1 MAKVNVVD
9 TLKAPFELLK
19 KYPIIGI
26 PPLLSALVSLV
37 VVLIT
42 FNSSIFLFGLKFFIL
57 SLLEWIVVLL
67 MQGWLVAILD
77 GILTQGTVDLRS
89 SWFRVVEQV
98 GNLLITSFIISIL
111 TLIGLLL
118 FIIPGII
125 IMISLSVSVPAI
137 VKKKLRAID
146 SIKESINF
154 TYSQKNFW
162 IIFLIVVIGTL
173 ISFIPFIGSVL
184 GSFLVSLWIPYA
196 YLKYSE

>member
-1 MAKVNVVD
+1 MAKVNVTD

-19 KYPIIGI
+19 KYPIVGI
-26 PPLLSALVSLV
+26 PPLLSALVSLIV
-37 VVLIT
+37 ILAT
-42 FNSSIFLFGLKFFIL
+42 FRGGIFLSGFRFFIL
-57 SLLEWIVVLL
+57 SIFEWIVVLL

-77 GILTQGTVDLRS
+77 EILTQGTVDLRK
-89 SWFRVVEQV
+89 SWFRVVEQI

-111 TLIGLLL
+111 TSIGLIL

-125 IMISLSVSVPAI
+125 IMISFAVSVPAI
-137 VKKKLRAID
+137 VKKKLGIID
-146 SIKESINF
+146 SMKESINF
-154 TYSQKNFW
+154 TYSQGNFW
-162 IIFLIVVIGTL
+162 IIFLIVVIGIL

>member
-1 MAKVNVVD
+1 MAKVNVTD

-19 KYPIIGI
+19 KYPIVGI
-26 PPLLSALVSLV
+26 PPLLSALVSLIV
-37 VVLIT
+37 ILVT
-42 FNSSIFLFGLKFFIL
+42 FRGGIFLSGFRFFIL
-57 SLLEWIVVLL
+57 SIFEWIVVLL

-77 GILTQGTVDLRS
+77 EILTQGTVDLRK
-89 SWFRVVEQV
+89 SWFRVVEQI

-111 TLIGLLL
+111 TSIGLIL

-125 IMISLSVSVPAI
+125 IMISFAVSVPAI
-137 VKKKLRAID
+137 VKKKLGIID
-146 SIKESINF
+146 SMKESINF
-154 TYSQKNFW
+154 TYSQGNFW
-162 IIFLIVVIGTL
+162 IIFLIVVIGIL